1 MALRNLEEAIVDRI
15 RRAVAKELK
24 TLRRRAATKRNGHSR
39 HAALTREAEAMAL
52 DAMTSDASMRAHS

>member
-39 HAALTREAEAMAL
+39 HAAPTREAHAMAL
-52 DAMTSDASMRAHS
+52 DGRTSDASMRAHP